1 MRIAMIS
8 EHASPLAA
16 LGGVDSGGQNVY
28 VCELAYGLA
37 ALGYE
42 VDVFTRRDQPFR
54 NGIIQLRDN
63 LRVIHVPA
71 GPPRFIR
78 KEDMLPYMTEFTRY
92 MYRYLQDMEK
102 PYDIIHANFWMSGM
116 VAMHLK
122 HLLQIPFV
130 ITFHALGKVRRLHQ
144 QEADEFPDARLHVEE
159 KIMREADGII
169 AECPQD
175 ETDMKEHYHVDP
187 AKITMIPCGF
197 NPSEFDPIPK
207 RKARERLGWPQDE
220 KIILQLGRIVPR
232 KGIET
237 VIRGFAKYKKN
248 EDGPTRLIIVGG
260 NSPSPDPEAT
270 PEIGRLQNIAQE
282 EGVAH
287 AVSFTGQMDR
297 RLLGH
302 CYSAADVF
310 VTMPWYE
317 PFGITPL
324 EAMACGTPV
333 IGSDVGGI
341 KYTVKHG
348 TTGFLVPSKNTD
360 ALAGC
365 LREFFRNLEHD
376 IHAMGQEAIKWV
388 HQFTWHNMAKEI
400 SNLYQEVYAPYE
412 YPSSVPG

>member
-1 MRIAMIS
+1 MRVAMIS

-28 VCELAYGLA
+28 VSQLAYALA
-37 ALGYE
+37 SFGYE
-42 VDVFTRRDQPFR
+42 VDVFTRRDHPAR
-54 NGIIQLRDN
+54 NGIVKLCDN

-71 GPPRFIR
+71 GPPRYVR

-92 MYRYLQDMEK
+92 MYHYFQQEK
-102 PYDIIHANFWMSGM
+102 PYDLIHANFWMSGL

-122 HLLQIPFV
+122 HLLAIPFV
-130 ITFHALGKVRRLHQ
+130 ITFHALGKVRRIHQ
-144 QEADEFPDARLHVEE
+144 KEADEFPDDRVQIEE
-159 KIMREADGII
+159 RIMREADSII

-175 ETDMKEHYHVDP
+175 RIDMAELYHADLSKV
-187 AKITMIPCGF
+187 TVIPCGF
-197 NPSEFDPIPK
+197 NPDEFDPIPK
-207 RKARERLGWPQDE
+207 REARQKLGWPEDE

-237 VIRGFAKYKKN
+237 VIRGFAKFRKT
-248 EDGPTRLIIVGG
+248 EDTTPARLFIVGG
-260 NSPSPDPEAT
+260 NTSEPDPSAT
-270 PEIGRLQNIAQE
+270 PEIGRLQKIASE
-282 EGVAH
+282 EGVAETVH
-287 AVSFTGQMDR
+287 FTGQVDR
-297 RLLGH
+297 RLLGC

-348 TTGFLVPSKNTD
+348 STGFLVPSQNTD
-360 ALAGC
+360 ALADC
-365 LREFFRNLEHD
+365 LKEFFKNLEYM
-376 IHAMGQEAIKWV
+376 AQMGQEALKRV
-388 HQFTWHNMAKEI
+388 NQFTWYKIARKI
-400 SNLYQEVYAPYE
+400 SNLYEEVYAPYA
-412 YPSSVPG
+412 YPSGIS